1 MKEMQESKNMK
12 RNGCGGRG
20 VCGGDAAEG
29 LCGGGGWGVGGGCGG
44 GRNNMKNIEIT

>member
-29 LCGGGGWGVGGGCGG
+29 LCGGGGGGWGVGVGG